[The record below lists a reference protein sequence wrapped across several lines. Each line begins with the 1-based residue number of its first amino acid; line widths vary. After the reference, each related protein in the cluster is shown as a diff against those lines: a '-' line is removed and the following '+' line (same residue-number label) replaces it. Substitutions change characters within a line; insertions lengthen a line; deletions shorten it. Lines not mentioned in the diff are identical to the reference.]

1 MCVLVTWAPTPQAS
15 SSSLADRSSSSTI
28 RDGCPG
34 LSQGL
39 LGTEPA
45 EAFQP
50 HLPTLLPPVLA
61 CVADPFY
68 KIAAEA
74 LLVLQELVRALW
86 PLDGP
91 RLDPEPYVGEMSRVT
106 LARLR
111 PPTWTRR

>member
-1 MCVLVTWAPTPQAS
+1 MDA
-15 SSSLADRSSSSTI
+15 LAF
-28 RDGCPG
+28 
-34 LSQGL
+34 LQGL

-74 LLVLQELVRALW
+74 LLVLQELVRLVAT
-86 PLDGP
+86 G
-91 RLDPEPYVGEMSRVT
+91 RASKLDPEPYVGERSKAT
-106 LARLR
+106 LSGFGPL
-111 PPTWTRR
+111 TWTRR